1 MMKKQNQSAIEPPP
15 APELDLLKEK
25 PVFDLAEEKPMFLAE
40 DLDIKEAGKFR
51 SDEARKL
58 NERIDA
64 LHKLMHDKG
73 LEAGLPKVLLNDISR
88 LTGMLNR
95 LSNVLDDEK
104 FQEREKER
112 DMEISKKFNRGDVYI
127 AFHDK
132 EMQLQEYK
140 QSLLKIKTIIWTIVN
155 DMAALQSRLI
165 GKDIYQLE
173 R

>member
-1 MMKKQNQSAIEPPP
+1 MKKQTQPIIEPPP
-15 APELDLLKEK
+15 SPELDLIKEK
-25 PVFDLAEEKPMFLAE
+25 PVFDLAIEKPMFLAE
-40 DLDIKEAGKFR
+40 DLDIKEAVKFR

-64 LHKLMHDKG
+64 LYKLMHDKG

-104 FQEREKER
+104 FQEREKEK
-112 DMEISKKFNRGDVYI
+112 DTEISKKFNRGDVYL

-140 QSLLKIKTIIWTIVN
+140 QSLLKIKTIIWSIVN
-155 DMAALQSRLI
+155 DLAALQSRLI